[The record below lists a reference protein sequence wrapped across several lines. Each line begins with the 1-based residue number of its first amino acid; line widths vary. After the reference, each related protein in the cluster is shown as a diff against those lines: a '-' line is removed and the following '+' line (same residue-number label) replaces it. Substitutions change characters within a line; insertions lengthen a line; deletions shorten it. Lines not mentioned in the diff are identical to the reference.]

1 MSEDQLNHSINKLMN
16 YDNYTEEFSISDED
30 RGLVKLLIENA
41 ECYKDGR
48 LVLPCLWNKEVEH
61 KLPNNYKLASN
72 ILKSNL
78 KKLNK
83 DSSKLEQYNKVF
95 TEQLEA
101 GIIEKVPLERL
112 INNNNVSFM
121 GHMAVFREHVESTK
135 CRVVFMSNICEKMK
149 NGSLSH
155 NQVSLPGPN
164 LNQKLEVAITLLR
177 FNKFILVFDLVKAFH
192 QIWLPYLDTL
202 KLNFLWIKDI
212 HNDFSEVAYKMNRLP
227 FGMRFSPGILMVA
240 LYIILILHCFT
251 DPYENDIRRMI
262 YNLAYMDNLAYS
274 CNLKSDLI
282 SSFYRVQNIFNPYGF
297 SLQQF
302 ATNLPE
308 LQDHLENGAEEVPE
322 TKLLGILWLKNKD
335 LLTNKMVKLDTEAN
349 TLRSVLSS
357 INSCFDPLAL
367 TLPCRNRAKLFLHR
381 LQMDSSISWDSPLGE
396 EHLREWRRICK
407 AYNSNP
413 QPSIPRCIGDY
424 SSVYNLI
431 VFTDASKD
439 LYTGV

>member
-1 MSEDQLNHSINKLMN
+1 ML
-16 YDNYTEEFSISDED
+16 F
-30 RGLVKLLIENA
+30 
-41 ECYKDGR
+41 
-48 LVLPCLWNKEVEH
+48 
-61 KLPNNYKLASN
+61 LALYS
-72 ILKSNL
+72 
-78 KKLNK
+78 
-83 DSSKLEQYNKVF
+83 
-95 TEQLEA
+95 
-101 GIIEKVPLERL
+101 G
-112 INNNNVSFM
+112 
-121 GHMAVFREHVESTK
+121 

-274 CNLKSDLI
+274 CNLKSELI
-282 SSFYRVQNIFNPYGF
+282 SSFYRVQNIFIPYGF

-308 LQDHLENGAEEVPE
+308 LQDHLESGAEKVPE
-322 TKLLGILWLKNKD
+322 TILLGILWLKNKD
-335 LLTNKMVKLDTEAN
+335 L
-349 TLRSVLSS
+349 
-357 INSCFDPLAL
+357 
-367 TLPCRNRAKLFLHR
+367 
-381 LQMDSSISWDSPLGE
+381 
-396 EHLREWRRICK
+396 
-407 AYNSNP
+407 
-413 QPSIPRCIGDY
+413 
-424 SSVYNLI
+424 
-431 VFTDASKD
+431 
-439 LYTGV
+439 

>member
-1 MSEDQLNHSINKLMN
+1 M
-16 YDNYTEEFSISDED
+16 
-30 RGLVKLLIENA
+30 
-41 ECYKDGR
+41 
-48 LVLPCLWNKEVEH
+48 EH

-308 LQDHLENGAEEVPE
+308 LQDHLESGAEEVPE

-381 LQMDSSISWDSPLGE
+381 LQIDDSISWDSPLGE
-396 EHLREWRRICK
+396 EHLREWRKICK

-431 VFTDASKD
+431 HNCQ
-439 LYTGV
+439 